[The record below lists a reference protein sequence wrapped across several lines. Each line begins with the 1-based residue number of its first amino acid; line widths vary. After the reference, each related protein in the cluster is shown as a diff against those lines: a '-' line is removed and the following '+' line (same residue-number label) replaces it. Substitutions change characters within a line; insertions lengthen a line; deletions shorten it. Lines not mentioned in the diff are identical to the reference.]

1 MKRLLKDKAS
11 LIFLLLALVVGAC
24 RQAAKKSEG
33 AQTYTCPMHPDI
45 VKDAPGSCPI
55 CKMDLVLVQRSQ
67 QHSDTL
73 GAILKDTSNMKSG
86 SIKAIKA
93 ERASKFEVLKLS
105 GAINY
110 NTNSFRAISSR
121 VSGRIERLYL
131 KYNFQPIK
139 KGQKILEIYS
149 PDLAAAEQELL
160 FLKSNAEPELLEAA
174 KRKLRLLGVS
184 DQQINRVLRTGKVD
198 YTIPVFSPYSGY
210 LVEIPG
216 TALRSV
222 PSSTG
227 GTSITSETSGSSM
240 GGMGSDPASPGAVP
254 SVGSSTP
261 SPTAITIKEG
271 QYVTVGQKLF
281 TLVSAEILWAEFFIS
296 PDHSKGV
303 KRGAAIRIESR
314 DQKARSQRTVVKL
327 IQPFYQEGTNY
338 ILARAT
344 IDNSS
349 KAWRVGELIDV
360 IVENTRQIGTWLP
373 RTAVISLGTRHV
385 AFTRKEG
392 RFVPVYVKVKSVNED
407 AVDIGDSHD
416 PETEF
421 AENAWFL
428 VDPESFIKPE
438 KL

>member
-1 MKRLLKDKAS
+1 M
-11 LIFLLLALVVGAC
+11 IVVGC
-24 RQAAKKSEG
+24 RQAEKKAEG

-55 CKMDLVLVQRSQ
+55 CKMDLVPVQRSQ

-73 GAILKDTSNMKSG
+73 GAILKDTSNLTSG
-86 SIKAIKA
+86 SIKAVKA
-93 ERASKFEVLKLS
+93 ERTSKFAELKLN
-105 GAINY
+105 GVINY

-131 KYNFQPIK
+131 KYNFQPVK

-160 FLKSNAEPELLEAA
+160 FLKGNGEAELLEAA

-184 DQQINRVLRTGKVD
+184 EQQITRVLRTGKVD
-198 YTIPVFSPYSGY
+198 YTIPVFSPFSGY
-210 LVEIPG
+210 LAEIPG
-216 TALRSV
+216 STSSSV
-222 PSSTG
+222 STSTG
-227 GTSITSETSGSSM
+227 GTSISSETSGSTM
-240 GGMGSDPASPGAVP
+240 GGMGGSPAASGAVP
-254 SVGSSTP
+254 SVASTT
-261 SPTAITIKEG
+261 SLTAITIKEG

-281 TLVSAEILWAEFFIS
+281 TLVSAENLWAEFFIS
-296 PDHSKGV
+296 PDHLKGV
-303 KRGAAIRIESR
+303 KRGAAIRVESR
-314 DQKARSQRTVVKL
+314 DQKARSQRTTVKL
-327 IQPFYQEGTNY
+327 IQPFYQEGTKY

-360 IVENTRQIGTWLP
+360 TVENTRQIGTWLP

-385 AFTRKEG
+385 AFARKG
-392 RFVPVYVKVKSVNED
+392 GQFVPVYVNVKSVTED

-416 PETEF
+416 PQTEF